1 MNQHVL
7 VQDSESYSESY
18 SGQYVAT
25 KSFTDKEVVC
35 HGDDPVKV
43 SDEAK
48 EKGINEPVVFYI
60 PPKDV
65 VQIY

>member
-7 VQDSESYSESY
+7 VQDSELY

-25 KSFTDKEVVC
+25 KSFTDKEVVS
-35 HGDDPVKV
+35 HGSDPVQV
-43 SDEAK
+43 SSEAK
-48 EKGINEPVVFYI
+48 EKGIDEPVVFYI